1 MSPNPHSFR
10 LNSEQENHLQELV
23 EKVTGEQIVNSE
35 SLRLLIE
42 RLYERLI
49 INCEPDSERQQMKNR
64 MHMIVLRYPGKCLK
78 CGKPLAP
85 GDWALYGQGIGAI
98 CIDCFIQRIG
108 DKALLAKYLKLR
120 EYERIIG
127 ALKIE
132 AERLAQNVEFGQIV
146 EKIDLLCKTNNEIH
160 SALMDYFKNLATE
173 AERESLEILLKRTD
187 ELENLIK
194 AIQDFIMAHTVKHEK
209 KKEPQLHYSQ

>member
-1 MSPNPHSFR
+1 MEFQLELSLKKKAGTPKMSPNPHSFR
-10 LNSEQENHLQELV
+10 LNSEQENHLKELV

-49 INCEPDSERQQMKNR
+49 INCEPDSERQQIENR
-64 MHMIVLRYPGKCLK
+64 MHMIVLRYPGHCLK
-78 CGKPLAP
+78 CQKALSP

-98 CIDCFIQRIG
+98 CIDCFTQRIG

-120 EYERIIG
+120 EYERIIN

-132 AERLAQNVEFGQIV
+132 AERLAQTVEFGQIV
-146 EKIDLLCKTNNEIH
+146 EKIDMLHKTNKEIH
-160 SALMDYFKNLATE
+160 RSLMDYFQSLGEE
-173 AERESLEILLKRTD
+173 AEREKLDILLKKT
-187 ELENLIK
+187 E
-194 AIQDFIMAHTVKHEK
+194 
-209 KKEPQLHYSQ
+209 